1 MTAIF
6 WIAILITCAASIGV
20 AYLVAAD
27 FWRDQSPSS
36 RERAASIARDAHDAA
51 ERLTALYHQALRDIR
66 RR

>member
-20 AYLVAAD
+20 AYLVAAE
-27 FWRDQSPSS
+27 FWRDRSPSS
-36 RERAASIARDAHDAA
+36 RDRVANITKEAHDTAG
-51 ERLTALYHQALRDIR
+51 RLTALYRQALKDMR

>member
-27 FWRDQSPSS
+27 FWRDQSSSS
-36 RERAASIARDAHDAA
+36 RERVANVTREAHDAA
-51 ERLTALYHQALRDIR
+51 GRLTALYQQALKDMR